1 MKPFL
6 TLLVL
11 CPWLACSGW
20 SQAPPQPLSPVQQ
33 YLGLTGAQVAAI
45 RQNNNDYNTFS
56 FAQQRLIQNAQ
67 FEIATETAKDQL
79 DPLAIG
85 TLYAGIE
92 NACRDL
98 RDKAAIAQ
106 QQNVSILTD
115 AQKVKLNLLI
125 DAMKLGPTIADAQSL
140 NLLGSPSAAYSFNG
154 SFLFG
159 VLGFTSAQGCGSFPG
174 NIIPTL
180 RIAPTGERSVSR

>member
-6 TLLVL
+6 TLPVL
-11 CPWLACSGW
+11 AFWLALPSW
-20 SQAPPQPLSPVQQ
+20 SQLPPQPLSPVQQ
-33 YLGLTGAQVAAI
+33 YLGLTDAQVAAI

-67 FEIATETAKDQL
+67 HEIATETAKDQL

-98 RDKAAIAQ
+98 RDKAAAAQ
-106 QQNVSILTD
+106 QQNVAILTD
-115 AQKVKLNLLI
+115 AQKVKLNLLN
-125 DAMKLGPTIADAQSL
+125 DALKLAPTIADAQSW
-140 NLLGSPSAAYSFNG
+140 NLLGSPGPQFGINLLIAG
-154 SFLFG
+154 G
-159 VLGFTSAQGCGSFPG
+159 VLGFPQVPGCASFPG
-174 NIIPTL
+174 NIIPAS
-180 RIAPTGERSVSR
+180 RIAPVAP